1 MRCKEAS
8 QQLQLYL
15 DNRLTI
21 DKVRALETHIA
32 NCVTCLEELMLL
44 EEVAYNLQTLK
55 VVAEPDNLNE
65 QIMRRVAMV
74 SSQSTTPNRHYSHL
88 RPSLPELLVAILL
101 ATVATLVLI
110 LQQPALR
117 ALLPF
122 VNGHDTLS
130 LAFINILHMLMNV
143 DSNTLILAL
152 WVIGTILGIC
162 ITLALAGNEIRSQW
176 FKAMMERIPVR

>member
-32 NCVTCLEELMLL
+32 DCATCLEELMLL
-44 EEVAYNLQTLK
+44 EEVAYNLQILK

-65 QIMRRVAMV
+65 QIMRRVAMA

-88 RPSLPELLVAILL
+88 RPSLPV
-101 ATVATLVLI
+101 
-110 LQQPALR
+110 
-117 ALLPF
+117 
-122 VNGHDTLS
+122 
-130 LAFINILHMLMNV
+130 LHMLMNV